1 MPTSD
6 ICAKPI
12 EINNQEFTSSLTINA
27 MTTAS
32 KFNLVDEAWIPVQGR
47 GWVSLRDIF
56 SDASLTKL
64 GGNPIQKIA
73 LFKLLCA
80 IAQAAW
86 TPEDENEWLSSTVV
100 DFQQKCLTYLDRWH
114 DRFWLY
120 GDSPFLQMPDAEKAQ
135 VASFAALNLE
145 KASGNTT
152 VLTRMQLQPVLSEAE
167 KALLLVTLMAFAAGG
182 KKVDNSVVLSA
193 DYKGKSKSGK
203 YGPALGIKG
212 TLHSFVL
219 TDSIVSSLW
228 LNLFS
233 AELIRKMNCFPAGIG
248 TPPWEKMPE
257 GEDCVTARGLKDSL
271 MGRLVPMC
279 RFCLLTE
286 EGMHYTEGIAH
297 GSYKDGHFDPTQA
310 VCRVKNDFKIVW
322 ADPDKRPWRSLTA
335 LLSFLDT
342 QDASR
347 YVCSQVELGMSRARE
362 HFDEVTLWAGGVR
375 VTSNAGE
382 QYLTGS
388 DDFIESS
395 FDFQPDAVGQIFFS
409 NFCRLVNLLAKFETI
424 LYASIMGY
432 YKELCCD
439 GKTFAAKGTAK
450 FWEIAGLHAQEL
462 IDASVP
468 GRDSHPLEV
477 FFLDILK
484 NVYNQSCLHAT
495 PRQLQAWAKNQ
506 PHASLK

>member
-1 MPTSD
+1 MT
-6 ICAKPI
+6 I
-12 EINNQEFTSSLTINA
+12 E
-27 MTTAS
+27 S
-32 KFNLVDEAWIPVQGR
+32 KFNLVDENWIPIQGK
-47 GWVSLRDIF
+47 GLVSLRDIF
-56 SDASLTKL
+56 TDLTLARL

-86 TPEDENEWLSSTVV
+86 TPKNETEWLSSSVT
-100 DFQQKCLTYLDRWH
+100 DFQQKCLAYLDRWH
-114 DRFWLY
+114 KKFLLY
-120 GDSPFLQMPDAEKAQ
+120 GDTPFLQMPAAKKAR

-152 VLTRMQLQPVLSEAE
+152 VLMQLQLQPTLSNAE
-167 KALLLVTLMAFAAGG
+167 KALLLVTLMSFAAGG

-193 DYKGKSKSGK
+193 NYKGKSKSGK

-212 TLHSFVL
+212 ILHSFVL
-219 TDSIVSSLW
+219 ADSVVSTLW
-228 LNLFS
+228 LNLFT
-233 AELIRKMNCFPAGIG
+233 AEQIQKLNTFPAGVG

-257 GEDCVTARGLKDSL
+257 GEDCAVARELKNSL

-279 RFCLLTE
+279 RFCLLADD
-286 EGMHYTEGIAH
+286 GMHYTEGIAH
-297 GSYKDGHFDPTQA
+297 GSYKDGRFDPTQA
-310 VCRVKNDFKIVW
+310 VSRVKNDFRTVW
-322 ADPDKRPWRSLTA
+322 ADPEKRPWRSLTA

-347 YVCSQVELGMSRARE
+347 YVCSQIELGMSRARE

-388 DDFIESS
+388 DDFVESN
-395 FDFQPDAVGQIFFS
+395 FEFQPDAVGQIFFA
-409 NFCRLVNLLAKFETI
+409 NFCRLVNLLAKFEKI

-439 GKTFAAKGTAK
+439 GKTLAAKGTAK

-468 GRDSHPLEV
+468 GRDSHPQEV
-477 FFLDILK
+477 FFLDTLK
-484 NVYNQSCLHAT
+484 NVYNQSCSHAT

-506 PHASLK
+506 PHASLN